1 MASLGRYLS
10 GGAIA
15 LGAVVLLGCND
26 VGMRAFYM
34 SPDQQGRRN
43 WDSFPKDTPDI
54 FAIAEIST
62 SISKMDLTA
71 RIKAKSVD
79 GVPGGTVMWETQG
92 TATQGESNVSLQLE
106 HLPTGWPL
114 GKFDSEILYEGDV
127 LDDASFEIV
136 AP

>member
-1 MASLGRYLS
+1 MEKLAV
-10 GGAIA
+10 A
-15 LGAVVLLGCND
+15 LGAVLLVGCND

-34 SPDQQGRRN
+34 SPDQQGARN
-43 WDSFPKDTPDI
+43 WDSFPRDTPDI
-54 FAIAEIST
+54 FAIAKIST
-62 SISKMDLTA
+62 SVSEVELTA

-79 GVPGGTVMWETQG
+79 GIPAGTVVWQTHE

-106 HLPTGWPL
+106 HLPTGWPV
-114 GKFDSEILYEGDV
+114 GTFDSEVLYDGDV